1 MRTVRLLLAIVVVL
15 VLLAGS
21 AWYGLLHTQA
31 GARWLWS
38 QAERAT
44 GGALTARELS
54 GDLAGGLSVAELAFV
69 AEGASIGAAAVTL
82 DIEVGFSPLTVAVG
96 AAHIAGLVVTLRD
109 DGATGSDSAGEPF
122 ELEKL
127 QLPFVLTIAKLELD
141 DARLLRGE
149 ETTLAAIEYATLAGR
164 WADSIAIVAVS
175 LSRISPTS
183 MMSGSWRRKERRAEA
198 KSRPAFRLTCT

>member
-1 MRTVRLLLAIVVVL
+1 MRTVRLLLGIVVVL

-38 QAERAT
+38 QAERVT
-44 GGALTARELS
+44 GGALTARELG
-54 GDLAGGLSVAELAFV
+54 GDVAGGLSVAELAFV
-69 AEGASIGAAAVTL
+69 AEGVSISATAVTL
-82 DIEVGFSPLTVAVG
+82 DLEIGFSPLTVAVG
-96 AAHIAGLVVTLRD
+96 TAQISGLVVTLRD

-127 QLPFVLTIAKLELD
+127 RLPFVLTIAQLQLD

-149 ETTLAAIEYATLAGR
+149 DVTLVAVEHATLAAR
-164 WADSIAIVAVS
+164 WADAITIRNLELRNPAVGVEGDGQLRQRMRLPANRPKAS
-175 LSRISPTS
+175 C
-183 MMSGSWRRKERRAEA
+183 RR
-198 KSRPAFRLTCT
+198 S